1 MYTMYKT
8 ISINNNTYQQLSVL
22 AEKLGLPKSQV
33 IDDLIREYIERMH
46 EEEKIALKVFNQ
58 SVKRLSKQ
66 VKLPKGTTINTNNL
80 DSTLSSIILVN
91 EKKP

>member
-1 MYTMYKT
+1 MYKT

>member
-1 MYTMYKT
+1 MYKT

-33 IDDLIREYIERMH
+33 IDDLIREDLERMH

-80 DSTLSSIILVN
+80 DSTLSSILQVN

>member
-80 DSTLSSIILVN
+80 NSTLSSILQVN

>member
-1 MYTMYKT
+1 MYKT

-80 DSTLSSIILVN
+80 DSTLSSILQVN

>member
-80 DSTLSSIILVN
+80 DSTLSSILQIN

>member
-80 DSTLSSIILVN
+80 DSTLSSILQVN